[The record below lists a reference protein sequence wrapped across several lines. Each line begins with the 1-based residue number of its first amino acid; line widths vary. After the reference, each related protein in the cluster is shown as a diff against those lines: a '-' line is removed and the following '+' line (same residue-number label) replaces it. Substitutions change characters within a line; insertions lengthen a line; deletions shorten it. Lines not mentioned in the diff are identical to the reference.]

1 MSKKSRR
8 ARAKRRNFGQLPRT
22 VQSER
27 PQVSKLV
34 TASKILAPSVEPSL
48 FSVKVGQHQYVL
60 SELRHIGII
69 AGALFLVLIVLTF
82 VLG

>member
-8 ARAKRRNFGQLPRT
+8 ARARRRNLGQPPRAT
-22 VQSER
+22 QSER

-34 TASKILAPSVEPSL
+34 PASKTLAPSVELAP

-60 SELRHIGII
+60 SELKLIGII

>member
-8 ARAKRRNFGQLPRT
+8 ARAKRRSLGQLPRT

-34 TASKILAPSVEPSL
+34 PASKTLAPSVETSP
-48 FSVKVGQHQYVL
+48 FSVKVGQHHYVL
-60 SELRHIGII
+60 SELRYIGII